1 MGLGLSVIA
10 AHLWNVGGTYHIAN
24 CANEPGVVVELTV
37 PVQSAE
43 A

>member
-24 CANEPGVVVELTV
+24 CADGPGVVVELTV